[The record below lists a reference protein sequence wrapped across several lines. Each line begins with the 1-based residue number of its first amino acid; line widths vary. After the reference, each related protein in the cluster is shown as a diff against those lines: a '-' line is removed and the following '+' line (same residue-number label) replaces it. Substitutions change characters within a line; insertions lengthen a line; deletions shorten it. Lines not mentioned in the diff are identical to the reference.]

1 MDSIRVSEALDP
13 RSIRGEAT
21 NVRFGQNLPMNLF
34 DSGTNKPEQQHK
46 TKSWKD

>member
-21 NVRFGQNLPMNLF
+21 EKNRQCRFFSFLQVAMGF
-34 DSGTNKPEQQHK
+34 
-46 TKSWKD
+46 